1 MTPNKIRALLFDLD
15 DTLLINDME
24 QFARPY
30 FQALVARMSRVCAPR
45 PFMEALQVGTEVML
59 RNDGCNGVNA
69 QVFADA
75 FFPRLGRNP
84 QEIMP
89 HLESFYQQEFETL
102 QRYTERDP
110 LAHKLVSL
118 AFERGYQ
125 VAVATQPIFPLTAI
139 RARLRW
145 AGVGD
150 DLFPYD
156 LITSYEEMSA
166 CKPNPLFFG
175 AILQRLGRKPEEC
188 LMVGDSIEADMPA
201 AQLGIKTFWVDRGRI
216 AAPPA
221 NVASAQGNLADLIRL
236 IETGGIDEL

>member
-24 QFARPY
+24 AFARPY
-30 FQALVARMSRVCAPR
+30 FQALMMYMSKVCAAR
-45 PFMEALQVGTEVML
+45 LFMEALQVGTQAML
-59 RNDGCNGVNA
+59 DNNGQNGVNA
-69 QVFADA
+69 QVFAEA
-75 FFPRLGRNP
+75 FFPRLGRSE

-89 HLESFYQQEFETL
+89 HLESFYQNEFETL
-102 QRYTERDP
+102 ERYTERDP
-110 LAHKLVSL
+110 LAREVVSL
-118 AFERGYQ
+118 AFARGYQ

-156 LITSYEEMSA
+156 LITSYERMSA
-166 CKPNPLFFG
+166 CKPNPRYFS
-175 AILQRLGRKPEEC
+175 AVLQCLGRQPEEC

-201 AQLGIKTFWVDRGRI
+201 AQMGIKTFWVDRGRI
-216 AAPPA
+216 AAPPTRVA
-221 NVASAQGNLADLIRL
+221 NAQGNLANLIQL